1 MTVHAY
7 SSDHAERVRIIVFI
21 GILSILAAWLLHL
34 LLGYLPFSIPWW
46 IDMPSV
52 LGFFALIRAVFDRS
66 LWRSKIVHKIFG
78 IVVPDLNG
86 SWKGQLFSSYTDH
99 SSPLEAELTISQTW
113 TSILISLETATSISR
128 SRAAAF
134 VVDQPGRTSLIYEYL
149 CEPRPIATDTM
160 HTHRGTAEL
169 HISSDGTLLEGEYY
183 TGRDRQTYGS
193 LNLRRVSRVRNAET

>member
-1 MTVHAY
+1 MHAY
-7 SSDHAERVRIIVFI
+7 SSDYGEQVRVIVFI
-21 GILSILAAWLLHL
+21 GILSVLAAWLLHL
-34 LLGYLPFSIPWW
+34 LLGYVPLSIPWW

-66 LWRSKIVHKIFG
+66 LWRSTLIRKAFG

-99 SSPLEAELTISQTW
+99 SSPLDAELTISQNW
-113 TSILISLETATSISR
+113 TSILISLETATSISH

-134 VVDQPGRTSLIYEYL
+134 VRDQPGRISLIYEYL
-149 CEPRPIATDTM
+149 CEPRPVAKDTM

-169 HISSDGTLLEGEYY
+169 HISSNGTSLEGEYY
-183 TGRDRQTYGS
+183 TGRDRQTYGA
-193 LNLRRVSRVRNAET
+193 LNLQRVSRTTVR